1 MLGIG
6 SLVVQNA
13 DQLSDGLIFKMTIVI
28 AEVMCQKNQRNI
40 SIRFQNDRRWR
51 NVIPILPI
59 AVLKRQAA
67 EVTEREFLGGAYGL
81 LRSQFDRHDDTPR
94 STRAVSGS
102 LPDRGENL
110 ASRSSRPNSRTASGT
125 RDPEN

>member
-13 DQLSDGLIFKMTIVI
+13 DQLSDGLIFNMTIVV
-28 AEVMCQKNQRNI
+28 AAVMCWENQRKI
-40 SIRFQNDRRWR
+40 SIRLQKDGRWR
-51 NVIPILPI
+51 DVIPVLVI

-81 LRSQFDRHDDTPR
+81 LRSQFDRHDDTPL

-102 LPDRGENL
+102 FPDRGENL